1 MNIVFV
7 TMGSMYQVYYD
18 AYNEMKDK
26 FDNVGFYVSDVS
38 NFKKNFRDDD
48 KVQYLK
54 EWELTTNLQDIM
66 INKAK
71 IALFENKYFQDESIW
86 HSLNNDRRIFAGLYV
101 KNTQDY
107 KAYYSYEEMLKVFQI
122 FVEKIEK
129 FIDDIKPD
137 VVFGVTPSAFGD
149 YLFYKILVAKGI
161 KYYSL
166 KTVKIGNYQTFTQ
179 TICEE
184 HDHIKQTFLEY
195 MNREIIDESIKTEAD
210 NFLEKF
216 QKGSTAYEGNVAIQ
230 KNNSILKITDFKG
243 MVRSVVKDI
252 ISINSFKDHHNRG
265 SYLLK
270 YLYDNP
276 IKNYRSKLFKDITK
290 SRTIYSL
297 DEIESGN
304 YIFFP
309 LHAEPEIAI
318 TNYARFYQNQ
328 IEVIRNIALQL
339 PSNFKLLVKEH
350 PRNIGR
356 RSMGYYKKILD
367 IPNVD
372 FVDFYLPS
380 IEVVKKSKLIIVL
393 SGNIGFEAV
402 LLGKPVISLGNT
414 PYNMLPN
421 HIVNY
426 VDNIKYLYD
435 EIKKTIINHQNDS
448 NTIKKYISAVIKN
461 SFKLDLYTVLLKKSG
476 REGGSIFDNEKYK
489 LNIQKLSQEIL
500 DIIESKL

>member
-1 MNIVFV
+1 MNIVFI

-18 AYNEMKDK
+18 AYNEIKDK
-26 FDNVGFYVSDVS
+26 FDNVGFYVSDIS
-38 NFKKNFRDDD
+38 NFKKNFRNDE

-54 EWELTTNLQDIM
+54 EWELTNSLKDVVIDK
-66 INKAK
+66 NK
-71 IALFENKYFQDESIW
+71 IASFESKYFQDESIW

-107 KAYYSYEEMLKVFQI
+107 KPYYSYEEMLKLFQI

-129 FIDDIKPD
+129 FIDDINPD
-137 VVFGVTPSAFGD
+137 AVFGVTPSAFGD

-161 KYYSL
+161 QYYSL
-166 KTVKIGNYQTFTQ
+166 KTVKISNYQTFTQ

-184 HDHIKQTFLEY
+184 HGHIKKTFLEY
-195 MNREIIDESIKTEAD
+195 IDGKTIDEPILSETEI
-210 NFLEKF
+210 FLEKF

-230 KNNSILKITDFKG
+230 KNNSIVKLADFKG
-243 MVRSVVKDI
+243 VAKALVKDI
-252 ISINSFKDHHNRG
+252 ISINSFKDHHSRG

-276 IKNYRSKLFKDITK
+276 IKNYRSKRFKNITK
-290 SRTIYSL
+290 SRTIYNL
-297 DEIESGN
+297 EDIESGN

-339 PSNFKLLVKEH
+339 PSDLKLLVKEH

-380 IEVVKKSKLIIVL
+380 IEVVKKSKLVIVL

-402 LLGKPVISLGNT
+402 LLGKPVIALGNT
-414 PYNMLPN
+414 PYNILPS

-426 VDNIKYLYD
+426 IDNIKCLRD
-435 EIKKTIINHQNDS
+435 EIKTTLSNYQSDS
-448 NTIKKYISAVIKN
+448 DTVKKYISAVIKN

-476 REGGSIFDNEKYK
+476 REGGSTFDNEKYK
-489 LNIQKLSQEIL
+489 LNIQRLSQEIVT
-500 DIIESKL
+500 IIEGIL